1 MSSCQDYGMGH
12 QGSSCLGQWESS
24 GKRVHS
30 KEDRVYGFEG
40 RNDIQC
46 SVFGQFLRFLSS
58 MGPTEPMPGAR
69 EKDATSHIWR
79 TETKISGRHW
89 RKRYHEFEFPII
101 ELTKIKVKGFS
112 PSTGES
118 SLLPTITVVEKG
130 LWSRLPETL
139 FLLHQRTS
147 KWRVGKQ
154 GISNILIETEMKI
167 FWHFFENSKR
177 WLGRGR
183 VDNESC
189 EIANI
194 TKLQKYSA
202 YSFAQQYL
210 PRAYYDVRHCARCQN
225 YNVEPK
231 HLLSLILSPA

>member
-1 MSSCQDYGMGH
+1 MGH

-118 SLLPTITVVEKG
+118 SLLSTITVVEKG

-183 VDNESC
+183 VDNEKLWNSKYYKVT
-189 EIANI
+189 EIFCLLFC
-194 TKLQKYSA
+194 TTV
-202 YSFAQQYL
+202 FAMSL
-210 PRAYYDVRHCARCQN
+210 LWCQT
-225 YNVEPK
+225 
-231 HLLSLILSPA
+231 LC